1 MPSTDLIR
9 PKPASRAPLRL
20 VDAYHIW
27 SAEDGDAE
35 IVGGP
40 GFEALL
46 LPGLTLQAL
55 AAALHWDQARRL
67 QRRPDGLYLPLNQAG
82 QPRAAA
88 GRITTEGA
96 TLTFARIDAFRL
108 T

>member
-1 MPSTDLIR
+1 MVR
-9 PKPASRAPLRL
+9 PRPAAGAPLRI

-27 SAEDGDAE
+27 CADDGVAE
-35 IVGGP
+35 IIGGP

-46 LPGLTLQAL
+46 LPGITLHELTSGLRWAQP
-55 AAALHWDQARRL
+55 RRL
-67 QRRPDGLYLPLNQAG
+67 HRRRDGLYLPLNQASLA
-82 QPRAAA
+82 RAAA
-88 GRITTEGA
+88 GRITIEGA

>member
-9 PKPASRAPLRL
+9 PKPVSRGPLRL

-27 SAEDGDAE
+27 CAEDGDAE

-46 LPGLTLQAL
+46 LPGLTLHAL
-55 AAALHWDQARRL
+55 TAGLRWAQPRRL
-67 QRRPDGLYLPLNQAG
+67 RRRPDGLYLPLNQAD

-88 GRITTEGA
+88 GRITIEGA

-108 T
+108 S